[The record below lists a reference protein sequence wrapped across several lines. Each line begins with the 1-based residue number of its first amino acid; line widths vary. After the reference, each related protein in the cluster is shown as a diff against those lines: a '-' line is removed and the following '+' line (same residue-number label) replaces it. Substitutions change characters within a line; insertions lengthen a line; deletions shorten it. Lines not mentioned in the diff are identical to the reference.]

1 MTKEIGGRMKK
12 KIIWLGLSFLL
23 VMAMVLASC
32 TTKTSSTT
40 TTQTTT
46 TPKTTATTTKT
57 TTTTTNPVTT
67 TATTTAATGN
77 WWDSLGTP
85 QYGGT
90 ITIRDDADITNWDP
104 WSSPGSDAVTDL
116 FLDNLTG
123 DDWTENPT
131 TYAYQ
136 VDWRPPQYV
145 TGRMAQTYEFT
156 SPSTWVVHLRHGM
169 HWQNLPPVNGREVVG
184 SDIVA
189 NYVRLFGLGQGTGS
203 PYYSWYTQWNQLQ
216 SLTVSPTDAYTVIF
230 QWKTANS
237 EFINEL
243 VNSAD
248 GSNQITCPE
257 AVKTFGNNYDWH
269 GAIGCGP
276 FMVTDFVSGSS
287 ATLDRNPNYYG
298 MDERHPQNQLPYAD
312 KVSVLIMPDN
322 NTALAAMRSGKIDI
336 MYGMSNTDATNM
348 KKTNPDITQIPVQG
362 TNTLTIEARND
373 KAPFNNLQVRE
384 ALQEA
389 IDLPTIAQT
398 YYSGNCSPYPS
409 TISSMYLTGWGLGL
423 YPTWPSE
430 LKATY
435 DFNQAGAKALLS
447 AAGLSTIHTDC
458 VAVSTNLWDMNLLQI
473 VQGEFAQIGVTMDI
487 RQMDVG
493 AWTSFVRQNHN
504 EDALS
509 FGHSSYGAS
518 YEPIFAIGIFTTN
531 NSGNISMVAD
541 PQVDA
546 IYARAVNAT
555 NGTDFKQAIY
565 DMNYRVA
572 LQHFSIVLT
581 TPNTTA
587 FCQPWL
593 KGYNG
598 QAFAADF
605 VVGAPLYGGF
615 YLSRFWVDSSLKK

>member
-1 MTKEIGGRMKK
+1 MKK
-12 KIIWLGLSFLL
+12 GITWIVLSCLL
-23 VMAMVLASC
+23 VTSMVLASC

-40 TTQTTT
+40 TTT
-46 TPKTTATTTKT
+46 TTTKT
-57 TTTTTNPVTT
+57 TTTTTKTTAPVTT
-67 TATTTAATGN
+67 STATNTTPTTTTAAGN

-90 ITIRDDADITNWDP
+90 ITIRDDSDITNWDP
-104 WSSPGSDAVTDL
+104 YSSPGSDSITDL

-123 DDWTENPT
+123 DNWTENPA

-136 VDWRPPQYV
+136 IDWRPPAYV

-216 SLTVSPTDAYTVIF
+216 SLTVSPTDPYTVIF
-230 QWKTANS
+230 QWKTSNS

-248 GSNQITCPE
+248 ASNQITCPDV
-257 AVKTFGNNYDWH
+257 VKAYADSSGQVNDWH
-269 GAIGCGP
+269 HAIGCGP

-287 ATLDRNPNYYG
+287 ATLVRNPNYYG

-312 KVSVLIMPDN
+312 KVSVLIMPDLT
-322 NTALAAMRSGKIDI
+322 TALSAMRTGKIDI
-336 MYGMSNTDATNM
+336 MYGMANTDATNM
-348 KKTNPDITQIPVQG
+348 QKTNPEITQIPVQG
-362 TNTLTIEARND
+362 TNTLTIEMRND

-398 YYSGNCSPYPS
+398 YYQGNCSPYPS
-409 TISSMYLTGWGLGL
+409 SVSSMYLTGWGLGL
-423 YPTWPSE
+423 YPTWPAE

-435 DFNQAGAKALLS
+435 DYNQAGAKALLA
-447 AAGLSTIHTDC
+447 AAGDSTINTDC
-458 VAVSTNLWDMNLLQI
+458 VAISTNLWDINLLQI
-473 VQGEFAQIGVTMDI
+473 IQGEFAQVGVNMSI

-493 AWTSFVRQNHN
+493 AWTTFVRQTHS

-518 YEPIFAIGIFTTN
+518 YEPIFAIGMFTTN
-531 NSGNISMVAD
+531 NSANTAMVSD
-541 PQVDA
+541 SQVDA

-555 NGTDFKQAIY
+555 SGADFKQAIY

-587 FCQPWL
+587 LCQPWL

-615 YLSRFWVDSSLKK
+615 YLSRFWVDQSVKNSTVH